1 MNASHPF
8 TRLEQVSFSFK
19 GLKVNGYT
27 GGSGKPV
34 LVVHGSGPG
43 ASAIGNWRLVLDS
56 LAAQH
61 RVLAIDLIG
70 FGQSDRKPQ
79 MPYFDFELW
88 VEQIRAALDYMDAPA
103 VGLIGHSLAGALVLK
118 AAAIDSRVSAVLT
131 TGTMGAP
138 MAVNAA
144 LSYVWRCP
152 TSREEMRVAAKSL
165 MADSSLITESYLD
178 FRMQVIG
185 STEYQIYFNSMFSEN
200 YDRYI
205 QAATLSDET
214 LAEVKVPVLM
224 LHGRNDLPIPAE
236 TGSIALLE
244 KLPSADLYLLNNC
257 GHSISMERTK
267 AFMAAALGHFH

>member
-1 MNASHPF
+1 MNAHHPF
-8 TRLEQVSFSFK
+8 SRLEQVSFSFK
-19 GLKVNGYT
+19 GLKVNGYA
-27 GGSGKPV
+27 GGSGKPL

-70 FGQSDRKPQ
+70 FGESDRKPQ
-79 MPYFDFELW
+79 KPYFDFELW
-88 VEQIRAALDYMDAPA
+88 VEQIRAAIDYMDAPT

-118 AAAIDSRVSAVLT
+118 TASLDSRVSAVLT
-131 TGTMGAP
+131 TGTMGAA
-138 MAVNAA
+138 MAVNDA

-152 TSREEMRVAAKSL
+152 TSRDEMRKAATSL
-165 MADSSLITESYLD
+165 MADASLITESYLD

-185 STEYQIYFNSMFSEN
+185 SVEYQTYFNTMFGEG

-214 LAEVKVPVLM
+214 LSAVKVPVLM

-244 KLPSADLYLLNNC
+244 KLPNADLYLLNNC